1 MSDGEYMKT
10 IILAGG
16 LGTRLAEE
24 TIIRP
29 KPMVEIG
36 GYPILFHVLSIYAAH
51 GYKDFV
57 IACGYK
63 GEFVKDYFCNF
74 RLRNSDIYVDLGNG
88 QIKELGSRGPD
99 WRVNL
104 VDTGLHTQ
112 TGGRAKRCAQAIGGQ
127 TCMMTYGD
135 GVGDIDIGKLV
146 AFHRKQGRLATIT
159 AVRPP
164 ARYGVLLFDGDRVAS
179 FSEKPQVGE
188 GWINGGFMVLE
199 PGVMDYIEGDDTV
212 FERGPLEK
220 LARDGQ
226 LAAFR
231 HEGFW
236 QPMDTMREKQ
246 ILEELWQ
253 SGKAPWKVW
262 KQ

>member
-1 MSDGEYMKT
+1 MKT

-24 TIIRP
+24 TVVRP

-36 GYPILFHVLSIYAAH
+36 GEPILRHILNIYAAY

-63 GEFVKDYFCNF
+63 GEFIKDYFCNF
-74 RLRNSDIYVDLGNG
+74 RQRNSDLLVDLGSG
-88 QIKELGSRGPD
+88 KIKELSNHVPD
-99 WRVNL
+99 WRINL
-104 VDTGLHTQ
+104 IDTGTHTQ
-112 TGGRAKRCAQAIGGQ
+112 TGGRVKRCAPIIGNEP
-127 TCMMTYGD
+127 CMVTYGD
-135 GVGDIDIGKLV
+135 GVGNIDIAKLV
-146 AFHRKQGRLATIT
+146 AFHKHQGRLATIT

-164 ARYGVLLFDGDRVAS
+164 ARFGAMIFDGDRVAA

-188 GWINGGFMVLE
+188 GWINGGYMVLE
-199 PGVMDYIEGDDTV
+199 PQVMDYIEGDDTI
-212 FERGPLEK
+212 FERKPLER
-220 LARDGQ
+220 LAQDGQ
-226 LAAFR
+226 LAAYR

-236 QPMDTMREKQ
+236 QPMDTLREKQ
-246 ILEELWQ
+246 LLEDLWQ

-262 KQ
+262 K